1 MGVAARALHE
11 TRTTGDRD
19 DGNVTRRCQYDAK
32 RCDTK
37 GIEGLFA
44 WGLDSGTRAA
54 YRLGCRQSAERI

>member
-1 MGVAARALHE
+1 MGVATRALHE

-44 WGLDSGTRAA
+44 WGVTADAVSP
-54 YRLGCRQSAERI
+54 RL